1 MTTRERIEEL
11 EQRLAQA
18 QRSDTKRVEKQHAAG
33 KLTARE
39 RMEALLDDGSFV
51 ELDALAK
58 HRSANFG
65 MEK

>member
-18 QRSDTKRVEKQHAAG
+18 QRSDAKRVEKQHAAG

-51 ELDALAK
+51 
-58 HRSANFG
+58 
-65 MEK
+65 